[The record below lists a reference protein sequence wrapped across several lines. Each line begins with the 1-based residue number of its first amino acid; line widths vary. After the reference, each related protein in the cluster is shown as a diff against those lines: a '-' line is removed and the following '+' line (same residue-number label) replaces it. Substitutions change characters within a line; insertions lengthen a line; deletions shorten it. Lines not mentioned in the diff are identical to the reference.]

1 MATKVKTGVI
11 DSSAI
16 TSALIANASITADD
30 LHTTLDLT
38 GKTVTVST
46 ASAGDN
52 DTSVASTAYVDV
64 AIANLA
70 DSAPSTLNTLNELAA
85 ALGDDPNYATTTTAA
100 IAGKLPLSGGTLTGH
115 LKGTSFGSGISA
127 TVGITGSVAD
137 LNSADLGPGYLTLA
151 RDDTA
156 DAAQLRF
163 AKNGSVHSYLET
175 RTLGLGFVA
184 EVGGF
189 IFEGGNVGIG
199 NTNPSELLSLYKTS
213 GTTLVQAAVHAN
225 STVGFEI
232 KKTNAT
238 TQTWRI
244 ADGQTV
250 NGVLEFYDATNS
262 ATRMAIKGDGNVGIG
277 TTAPSNL
284 LSIKGSGQEW
294 DESPAIKLWDA
305 TYSKGWYV
313 GTANN
318 QAAGDYYIRSV
329 TSESAY
335 PVAADQQFTITQG
348 GNVGI
353 GTIAP
358 SYKLEVNGQVKS
370 AEGLHSNNWQI
381 YNTGTNGFLIGTNIL
396 ANNYAHIHGEIKLQQ
411 FNYSTQQIIN
421 FSATVAATGVTSSAA
436 SSDIPVTIKLFMY
449 AGTWYIWVP
458 SPTNYTD
465 ISAYIH
471 MGSGYQGTSRSSN
484 AITSLSSAG
493 VPSSGVTNSVDI
505 SGIARTAAPGH
516 VIQTVYT
523 QSASLVVPSQTIND
537 YTTFIQVNITPKY
550 STSKILITGI
560 AGVEVGS
567 GNYPTVHCRLYRDS
581 THIKSYLYW
590 GYEGAQ
596 TTHRILNEP
605 MHYLDSPT
613 TTSALTYYAKLANSS
628 GSSYSGTYSG
638 KAHTY
643 NPSTFM
649 VQEIAQ

>member
-30 LHTTLDLT
+30 LHATLDLT
-38 GKTVTVST
+38 GKTVTVAT

-52 DTSVASTAYVDV
+52 DTSVASTAFVST

-85 ALGDDPNYATTTTAA
+85 ALGDDANYATTTTNA
-100 IAGKLPLSGGTLTGH
+100 IAAKAPIASPTFTTTITTPDINITGGSQIGQDYAYLKSNSTSNASLTLRKDSSGADSIDFLQLRSDGNGLIGKIEGDGDISFNAATFAGAVNGLTLGA
-115 LKGTSFGSGISA
+115 GGISGPA
-127 TVGITGSVAD
+127 TNNFA
-137 LNSADLGPGYLTLA
+137 LNTPHS
-151 RDDTA
+151 
-156 DAAQLRF
+156 LRINIDSDNN
-163 AKNGSVHSYLET
+163 AT
-175 RTLGLGFVA
+175 DQD
-184 EVGGF
+184 F
-189 IFEGGNVGIG
+189 IIG
-199 NTNPSELLSLYKTS
+199 NNQTAVNQSNVLFK
-213 GTTLVQAAVHAN
+213 VQEN
-225 STVGFEI
+225 
-232 KKTNAT
+232 
-238 TQTWRI
+238 
-244 ADGQTV
+244 
-250 NGVLEFYDATNS
+250 
-262 ATRMAIKGDGNVGIG
+262 GNVGIG
-277 TTAPSNL
+277 TSSPDEPL
-284 LSIKGSGQEW
+284 HIYGSGYQRLKIQATGSGDGADLQLKSKNDSTQW
-294 DESPAIKLWDA
+294 ILFNDSDSGNNSGVIKYVHSTNKMHFRTNDIDDRLVIDA
-305 TYSKGWYV
+305 S
-313 GTANN
+313 
-318 QAAGDYYIRSV
+318 
-329 TSESAY
+329 
-335 PVAADQQFTITQG
+335 

-353 GTIAP
+353 GTSSP
-358 SYKLEVNGQVKS
+358 SYKLEVNGQVIS
-370 AEGLHSNNWQI
+370 AEGLHSNNWQK
-381 YNTGTNGFLIGTNIL
+381 YNTGTNGFLIGTNIA

-411 FNYSTQQIIN
+411 FNYNTQQIIN
-421 FSATVAATGVTSSAA
+421 FSATVAATGVATSAA

-458 SPTNYTD
+458 SPSTYTD

-471 MGSGYQGTSRSSN
+471 MGDGYQGTSRSSN

-505 SGIARTAAPGH
+505 IAKIAAPGS
-516 VIQTVYT
+516 VIQTVYAT
-523 QSASLVVPSQTIND
+523 NTTLVVPSQTIND

-550 STSKILITGI
+550 ATSKILITGI
-560 AGVEVGS
+560 AGVEVSG

-638 KAHTY
+638 KAHAY